1 MYQTREEWLT
11 QAIDLLR
18 PEFVLAGAPLPASI
32 RVACAETPNFSR
44 HGLEVVA
51 LSDSQSSDRAVEITV
66 SWTLDDP
73 SVVLARLVHGLCA
86 ATAGASKHGPAF
98 VRIATD
104 MGLIADG
111 KTANPWTRTKAGPSF
126 RPDGLMAE
134 LGLYPHAKVN
144 PYLKAKQGTRMLL
157 AKCPKCNYAVRLT
170 QKWVYAADGSVN
182 LPICPNDRSI
192 FQLA

>member
-18 PEFVLAGAPLPASI
+18 PHFVAGGAPLPASI

-44 HGLEVVA
+44 HGLEVVT

-73 SVVLARLVHGLCA
+73 AVVLARLIHGLCA

-98 VRIATD
+98 VRIASGL
-104 MGLIADG
+104 GLIADG

-126 RPDGLMAE
+126 FPRDLLE
-134 LGLYPHAKVN
+134 SLGLYPHAKVN
-144 PYLKAKQGTRMLL
+144 PYLKAKQSARMIL
-157 AKCPKCNYAVRLT
+157 AKCPQCGYAVRLT
-170 QKWVYAADGSVN
+170 NRWIYAADGSLN

>member
-11 QAIDLLR
+11 AAIDLLR

-44 HGLEVVA
+44 HGLEVVT

-73 SVVLARLVHGLCA
+73 HTVLARLVHGLCA
-86 ATAGASKHGPAF
+86 ATLGASKHGPAF
-98 VRIATD
+98 VRIAID

-111 KTANPWTRTKAGPSF
+111 KTANPWTRTIAGPSF
-126 RPDGLMAE
+126 QAQALLE
-134 LGLYPHAKVN
+134 SLGLYPHAKVN
-144 PYLKAKQGTRMLL
+144 PYLKPKQGTRMLL
-157 AKCPKCNYAVRLT
+157 AKCPRCDYAVRLT

-182 LPICPNDRSI
+182 LPICPNDRSS

>member
-11 QAIDLLR
+11 AAIDLLR

-44 HGLEVVA
+44 HGREVVT
-51 LSDSQSSDRAVEITV
+51 LSESQSSDRAIEITV
-66 SWTLDDP
+66 NNTLDNP
-73 SVVLARLVHGLCA
+73 ATVLARLVHGLCA
-86 ATAGASKHGPAF
+86 ATLGALNHGPAF
-98 VRIATD
+98 ARIAVD

-111 KTANPWTRTKAGPSF
+111 KTANPWTRTVAGPSF
-126 RPDGLMAE
+126 QAQALLE
-134 LGLYPHAKVN
+134 SLGLYPHAAVN
-144 PYLKAKQGTRMLL
+144 PTPKAKQSARMIL
-157 AKCPKCNYAVRLT
+157 AKCPKCKYAVRLT
-170 QKWVYAADGSVN
+170 NLWIYAADGSLN

>member
-1 MYQTREEWLT
+1 MYQTREAWLT

-73 SVVLARLVHGLCA
+73 HTVLARLVHGLCA
-86 ATAGASKHGPAF
+86 ATHKLY
-98 VRIATD
+98 R
-104 MGLIADG
+104 
-111 KTANPWTRTKAGPSF
+111 SF
-126 RPDGLMAE
+126 SR
-134 LGLYPHAKVN
+134 
-144 PYLKAKQGTRMLL
+144 
-157 AKCPKCNYAVRLT
+157 CSVRLLKFCT
-170 QKWVYAADGSVN
+170 QH
-182 LPICPNDRSI
+182 I
-192 FQLA
+192 FKITS